1 MPARIIDG
9 KAISDQIRSEIA
21 VETAALKQR
30 GIIPGLGFILVGENP
45 ASKSYVRAKGKAC
58 EKVGFYSLTKELP
71 KETTQAEL
79 MDGVNRFNRD
89 PAIHG
94 FLVQLPLP
102 GHLDETAVI
111 EAISPGKDVDCFHP
125 YNVGSLA
132 AGKDVFAPCTPA
144 GVVELLL
151 RTGFNPAGRHVVI
164 LGRSS
169 IVGRPLATLLSRKGR
184 GGNATVT
191 ICHSQTP
198 DLPYFIRQADFL
210 IAAIGRAEMVR
221 GDMLKPG
228 AVVIDVGI
236 NRVEDPSMPGDKK
249 YRLVGDVHFA
259 SACEV
264 AQAITPVPGGVGP
277 MTIAMLLKNTLTA
290 AQQSLGERP

>member
-1 MPARIIDG
+1 MPVRIIDG
-9 KAISDQIRSEIA
+9 KAISEQIRGEISRQ
-21 VETAALKQR
+21 TADLKQR
-30 GIIPGLGFILVGENP
+30 GITPGLGFILVGDNP
-45 ASKSYVRAKGKAC
+45 ASRSYVRAKGKAC
-58 EKVGFYSLTKELP
+58 EQVGFYSLTQELP
-71 KETTQAEL
+71 AETTQAEL
-79 MDGVNRFNRD
+79 MDWVDRFNHD

-102 GHLDETAVI
+102 DHLDESRVI
-111 EAISPGKDVDCFHP
+111 DVISPAKDVDCFHP
-125 YNVGSLA
+125 YNVGRLA

-151 RTGFNPAGRHVVI
+151 RSGFDPAGKHVVI

-169 IVGRPLATLLSRKGR
+169 IVGRPLATLLSRKAS

-198 DLPYFIRQADFL
+198 DLAYFIRQADIL

-236 NRVEDPSMPGDKK
+236 NRVEDPTAAGDKK
-249 YRLVGDVHFA
+249 YRLVGDVHYPSA
-259 SACEV
+259 SEV

-290 AQQSLGERP
+290 AQRSVGSPK

>member
-9 KAISDQIRSEIA
+9 KAISDQIWSEIA

-58 EKVGFYSLTKELP
+58 EQVGFYSLTKEMP

-151 RTGFNPAGRHVVI
+151 RTGFDPAGRHVVI

-198 DLPYFIRQADFL
+198 DLPYFIRQADIL